1 MATFY
6 TKSFDLCLNAIEQVA
21 LAQWQHQPPIS
32 ERTELNRGHGR
43 NPREILTKACR
54 IEDDFG

>member
-6 TKSFDLCLNAIEQVA
+6 KKLFDLCLNAEEQVA

-32 ERTELNRGHGR
+32 GRTELNRGHGQS
-43 NPREILTKACR
+43 PQEILTKACR
-54 IEDDFG
+54 IDA